1 MSALRCLILLLIAF
15 LSMLSDNHAAVVT
28 KHGKN
33 SSKKN
38 NLLESSNQNTAG
50 DLKCPGN
57 TTTSGALCLAC
68 KSSATADQR
77 AFCMTW

>member
-1 MSALRCLILLLIAF
+1 MSTLRCLVLLVIAL
-15 LSMLSDNHAAVVT
+15 LSMLSDNRAAVVT
-28 KHGKN
+28 KPGKN

-38 NLLESSNQNTAG
+38 NLLESNKQKTAG

-68 KSSATADQR
+68 KSSATADQQ
-77 AFCMTW
+77 ACMTW

>member
-1 MSALRCLILLLIAF
+1 MSTSRCLVLLVIAL
-15 LSMLSDNHAAVVT
+15 LSMPSDNHAAVVT
-28 KHGKN
+28 KPGKN

-38 NLLESSNQNTAG
+38 NLLESNKQNTAG

-57 TTTSGALCLAC
+57 TTTSDALCLAC

-77 AFCMTW
+77 ATCMTW